1 MNFETITVN
10 GKELKYVPNR
20 VPLLAEDYWDCECE
34 ENFIHEKKD
43 LPTCPACNTNHEEQP
58 DSHLNEVM
66 NMTEGGQP

>member
-1 MNFETITVN
+1 MFPIESLYWLRTIGT
-10 GKELKYVPNR
+10 
-20 VPLLAEDYWDCECE
+20 